1 MLFATLIVMYCSSV
15 AKWCDVFRTL
25 TREAHITCEANI
37 TPEGHIT
44 LRASGTHRWK
54 KTNSQVSWSFFWQR
68 NQDLNPDEQS
78 QSLLCYRYTIPLWF
92 NALTFYH
99 MKICLSRGFRNFF
112 GMSKKSEPWGRFYF
126 ENSLVL
132 RLWDNSVVKP
142 WFFPKNIWYIVI
154 CNLTIPVSGDKDK
167 WQIPQQSI
175 ATPILS
181 FREWCPFCFL

>member
-15 AKWCDVFRTL
+15 AKWCDVFRIL

-44 LRASGTHRWK
+44 FRASGTHRWK

-99 MKICLSRGFRNFF
+99 TKICLSRVFRNFF
-112 GMSKKSEPWGRFYF
+112 GMSRKVRMWRYQITMKMQAPRSKQSVNRYKKTVS
-126 ENSLVL
+126 
-132 RLWDNSVVKP
+132 RLWDNNVKILISLCMVYC
-142 WFFPKNIWYIVI
+142 NI
-154 CNLTIPVSGDKDK
+154 
-167 WQIPQQSI
+167 
-175 ATPILS
+175 
-181 FREWCPFCFL
+181 